1 MAKDWRAS
9 LRHSV
14 IMKLAITL
22 AVGLVLAFLALAIM
36 QGQTRTDD
44 EIPALRPR
52 GSIIVG
58 AEVDTVTSAESLVG
72 YSLAS
77 PQDAPGDLELKSI
90 RVQAETKTVYMVFA
104 RPSLTLP
111 SELSWSWLL
120 DNDCWVLV
128 QSPQDSTVSPE
139 KLIDDI
145 VVQSGGRASRITVGG
160 SPGLMY
166 CPGDLDSAV
175 HWWSGG
181 IHYALITPRETD
193 YSDLVTFAEA
203 IAAQM

>member
-1 MAKDWRAS
+1 MRRMAKDGRAS

-44 EIPALRPR
+44 EVPALRPR

-104 RPSLTLP
+104 RPVSNAP
-111 SELSWSWLL
+111 KRVEL
-120 DNDCWVLV
+120 V
-128 QSPQDSTVSPE
+128 
-139 KLIDDI
+139 
-145 VVQSGGRASRITVGG
+145 
-160 SPGLMY
+160 M
-166 CPGDLDSAV
+166 
-175 HWWSGG
+175 
-181 IHYALITPRETD
+181 
-193 YSDLVTFAEA
+193 VTR
-203 IAAQM
+203 